1 MNSRKR
7 HKLKRHPLVRFIR
20 GIFRLLRVLFR
31 PAKSNRRQD
40 LMAVDSLEQLNSPAA
55 DSFDRDQLI
64 TVGELLDRVKWQSPQ
79 VNIQPNIS
87 SSNDARIRNNSRN

>member
-1 MNSRKR
+1 MNRKHR
-7 HKLKRHPLVRFIR
+7 KLKRHPLVRFIR

-31 PAKSNRRQD
+31 STKSNRRQD
-40 LMAVDSLEQLNSPAA
+40 LMAVDNLAELDNSAA
-55 DSFDRDQLI
+55 DSFDRDELI

-87 SSNDARIRNNSRN
+87 SSNNTRTQDISRN

>member
-1 MNSRKR
+1 MNRKHR
-7 HKLKRHPLVRFIR
+7 KLKRHPLVRFIR

-31 PAKSNRRQD
+31 STKSNRRQD
-40 LMAVDSLEQLNSPAA
+40 LMAVDNLAELDNSAA
-55 DSFDRDQLI
+55 DSFDRDELI

-87 SSNDARIRNNSRN
+87 SSNNTRTQDVSRN

>member
-1 MNSRKR
+1 MNRKHR
-7 HKLKRHPLVRFIR
+7 KLKRNPLVRFIR

-31 PAKSNRRQD
+31 PTKSNRRQD
-40 LMAVDSLEQLNSPAA
+40 LMVVDNLAELDNSAA
-55 DSFDRDQLI
+55 DSFDRDELI

-87 SSNDARIRNNSRN
+87 SSNNTRTQDISRN